1 MASEVLIVLAL
12 LVLNGVFAMS
22 EIAVV
27 SARKTRLQ
35 QRAEAGD
42 PGARRAL
49 ALAEEPSRFLA
60 TVQVGIT
67 LVGVLAGAFGG
78 ARLSAPLARYLAGVP
93 AVAEYAEGLAFGI
106 VVLAITYL
114 SLIIGELVPKEIGLG
129 HPERIAAMVAAP
141 MHLLS
146 RVAAPLVWVL
156 TFSTRVVLRVLRV
169 TKNTDAAVTDAD
181 VAALLE
187 EATESGVIHEAE
199 QDLVER
205 VFWLGDRR
213 VADLHTPRHR
223 VAWVDEADDE
233 RAVRARMIAQPR
245 DAYLVCRGGLDRVA
259 GAVRVRDLWE
269 QAVRGEPMDIAAA
282 LQQPLFVPENTRAL
296 HMLELFRESPAGVAV
311 VVDEYGG
318 VQGVLTRDD
327 LMEDVAWETAPTD
340 PQVVRRDDGTWL
352 VDAGMSVDDFR
363 EAMGL
368 DERRDEDR
376 GRYRT
381 VGGLIVTSLGR
392 IPHVGE
398 HVESEG
404 LRLEVVDM
412 DGPRVDK
419 VLVAPAGGAS

>member
-27 SARKTRLQ
+27 SARKARLQ

-49 ALAEEPSRFLA
+49 SLAEEPSRFLA

-78 ARLSAPLARYLAGVP
+78 ARLSEPLARYFAGVP
-93 AVAEYAEGLAFGI
+93 PVAPYAEGLALGL

-156 TFSTRVVLRVLRV
+156 TFSTRAVLRVLRIA
-169 TKNTDAAVTDAD
+169 KNTDAAVTDAD

-187 EATESGVIHEAE
+187 EAAESGVIHEAE

-233 RAVRARMIAQPR
+233 RV
-245 DAYLVCRGGLDRVA
+245 
-259 GAVRVRDLWE
+259 VRVRDLWE
-269 QAVRGEPMDIAAA
+269 QAVRGEPMDIRAA

-318 VQGVLTRDD
+318 VQGVVTRDD
-327 LMEDVAWETAPTD
+327 LMEDVAGETAPTD
-340 PQVVRRDDGTWL
+340 PQVVRRDDGSWL

-368 DERRDEDR
+368 DERRDEER
-376 GRYRT
+376 GGYRT

-392 IPHVGE
+392 IPRVGE
-398 HVESEG
+398 HVETEG
-404 LRLEVVDM
+404 LRMEVVDM